1 MSAQQKARSESISV
15 VSRPGF
21 ELEPHGMVW
30 DNAKYD
36 SLSGVVVGFAWAGRG
51 LRSGAIVTLGEVP

>member
-1 MSAQQKARSESISV
+1 M

-36 SLSGVVVGFAWAGRG
+36 SVSGAGVAFALAWRAI
-51 LRSGAIVTLGEVP
+51 RSRAIVTLRAFGTFQRCVSPGWR

>member
-1 MSAQQKARSESISV
+1 MSQKAPSESISV

-36 SLSGVVVGFAWAGRG
+36 SLSGVVVGFALAGLG
-51 LRSGAIVTLGEVP
+51 LPSGTIVPLRAAP